1 MIEGHKAAGAVT
13 SELGAELA
21 RKKAEAYGLGFVTV
35 RNSNHH
41 GTCAYWGL
49 QMAQRDMIAFVASN
63 TPPFLAAP
71 VSKQGVPTSWLEY
84 SKIAGVFFCP
94 IEDELP
100 HAEFGVAYRTDK
112 RNPVMIA
119 FLQIINQA
127 SFNI

>member
-35 RNSNHH
+35 RNSNHR
-41 GTCAYWGL
+41 TCAYWGL

-71 VSKQGVPTSWLEY
+71 VSKQGGHELVRILKNCGS
-84 SKIAGVFFCP
+84 FF
-94 IEDELP
+94 LP
-100 HAEFGVAYRTDK
+100 D
-112 RNPVMIA
+112 
-119 FLQIINQA
+119 
-127 SFNI
+127 